1 MSITLIDNQAVRFR
15 LLTEIEADT
24 CDCGVKPYCQK
35 VNKFDVSKFQIISSS
50 VLTNGSFADGLN
62 GWAIEITISLSIAYL
77 NESSAGACDGEMTI
91 TASGGTAPYEYSID
105 GITFQ
110 GTTLFENLCEDC
122 YNVVV
127 RDADDNYG
135 TATICIETNVDCGA
149 YAGSETNDFL
159 AFNTNQLLN
168 CETNDFI

>member
-24 CDCGVKPYCQK
+24 CDCGVKPFCQK
-35 VNKFDVSKFQIISSS
+35 VNSFDSSKFQILSSS

-62 GWAIEITISLSIAYL
+62 GWAIEITIALSVAWL
-77 NESSAGACDGEMTI
+77 NESAAAACDGEITI

-110 GTTLFENLCEDC
+110 LSNVFSSLCADL
-122 YNVVV
+122 YNIIV
-127 RDADDNYG
+127 RDANDNYG
-135 TATICIETNVDCGA
+135 TTTVTIETNITCGSF
-149 YAGSETNDFL
+149 AGSDTNDL
-159 AFNTNQLLN
+159 LPYTTNQLLN